1 MENTRAKIG
10 FLFYIRMLSAFF
22 CATFA
27 MLAKNAIFVAGY
39 KNTGLFLV
47 FDISAAII

>member
-1 MENTRAKIG
+1 MENTGAKIG
-10 FLFYIRMLSAFF
+10 LLFYIRMLSAFF
-22 CATFA
+22 CSAFA

-39 KNTGLFLV
+39 KNTGLFFV